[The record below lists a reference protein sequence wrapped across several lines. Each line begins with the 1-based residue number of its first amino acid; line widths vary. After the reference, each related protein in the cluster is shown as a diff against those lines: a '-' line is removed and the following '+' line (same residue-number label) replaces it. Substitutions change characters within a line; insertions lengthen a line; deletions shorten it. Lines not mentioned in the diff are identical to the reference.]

1 MAENYVI
8 RATAMHGQIRA
19 FACTTRDIA
28 EEQRRIHN
36 TFPICTAAVGR
47 LMSAALMM
55 AVDMKGDKDL
65 LTLTIKGDGPIK
77 GITVTADSHG
87 HVKGY
92 CQNPNVMLPANKER
106 HLNVGGAVGKGI
118 LSVIRD
124 SGLKEPYVGQTELQT
139 GEIAQDLTYYFAASE
154 QIPSSVGLGVLMTK
168 ENTVDQAGGFI
179 VQLMP
184 GAEEEVISK
193 LEQRLGEI
201 HSVTDMLK
209 NGMNPEAMLQHIL
222 GDMDLEI
229 NDKTEVSY
237 HCDCSRERV
246 ERALLSISRK
256 DLLELSRE
264 GKSQEVRC
272 DFCGKNYVFSPEDLT
287 KLLNKSRL
295 AAMQKQMILG
305 EENLT

>member
-8 RATAMHGQIRA
+8 RATAMQGQIRA

-55 AVDMKGDKDL
+55 AVDMKGERDL
-65 LTLTIKGDGPIK
+65 LTLSIRGDGPIK
-77 GITVTADSHG
+77 GLTVTADAHG

-92 CQNPNVMLPANKER
+92 CINPNVMLPANAEK
-106 HLNVGGAVGKGI
+106 HLNVGGAVGHGM

-124 SGLKEPYVGQTELQT
+124 TGLKEPYVGQTEIQT

-154 QIPSSVGLGVLMTK
+154 QVPSSVGLGVLMTK

-193 LEQRLGEI
+193 LEERLSQI

-209 NGMNPEAMLQHIL
+209 SGMRPEEMLGHIL

-229 NDKTEVSY
+229 HDRTEVSY

-256 DLLELSRE
+256 DLLELSNE
-264 GKSQEVRC
+264 GKSQEVKC
-272 DFCGKNYVFSPEDLT
+272 DFCGKNYIFTPEELR
-287 KLLNKSRL
+287 KLLNQSRL
-295 AAMQKQMILG
+295 KAIQNQMVLG
-305 EENLT
+305 EL